1 MSSDGPGTYRVGIAG
16 AGIGVRYARSFQTVP
31 GVEVVALCAASRERS
46 EPAAR
51 ELGIPAVYTSFDA
64 MLAEC
69 ALDVAVVATPNDLHH
84 SQTLAAI
91 EAGAHVVCDKPLA
104 LDSAQAR
111 AMLDAATRRG
121 VRHIVPFWLRFVPA
135 VARAHELM
143 AGGSLGLPVFA
154 DVHFLNCGWGDP
166 EGPMRWQFER
176 ARAGSGAL
184 SNIGSHAIDAL
195 HWLAGDIRRICATTA
210 IAVPVRHWPDGREAR
225 PDADDTA
232 AFAAELANGAP
243 VSFLASHVAYT
254 SRSAFSLAVHCRA
267 GSVAVSL
274 DTTAADPR
282 GRLTVMRRGDE
293 APHDEPLPAAAYAPA
308 NGGLVDGPYNAIA
321 RELIGA
327 IGERRAASPDFADG
341 LRVQDT
347 IDAALASVASG
358 GWVEVATGSTGEE
371 R

>member
-1 MSSDGPGTYRVGIAG
+1 MSAGQRGPYRVGIAG
-16 AGIGVRYARSFQTVP
+16 AGIGVRYARSFQALPDVQ
-31 GVEVVALCAASRERS
+31 VVALCAASRERS

-51 ELGIPAVYTSFDA
+51 DLGIPAVYTSFDA

-84 SQTLAAI
+84 PQALAAI
-91 EAGAHVVCDKPLA
+91 EAGAHVLCDKPLA

-111 AMLDAATRRG
+111 DLLDAATRRG
-121 VRHIVPFWLRFVPA
+121 VRHAIPFWLRFVPA
-135 VARAHELM
+135 LVRARELL
-143 AGGSLGLPVFA
+143 AGGSFGPPVFV
-154 DVHFLNCGWGDP
+154 DVRFLNCGWGDP

-195 HWLAGDIRRICATTA
+195 HWLAGDVRRICATTA
-210 IAVPVRHWPDGREAR
+210 IAVPVRYWPDGREAH

-232 AFAAELANGAP
+232 AFVAELANGAP

-254 SRSAFSLAVHCRA
+254 TRSEFSMAVHCRA
-267 GSVAVSL
+267 GSVTAYV

-282 GRLTVMRRGDE
+282 GRLAVMRRGDD
-293 APHDEPLPAAAYAPA
+293 APQDEPLPAPA
-308 NGGLVDGPYNAIA
+308 HEGRGLVDGPYDAIA
-321 RELIGA
+321 RELMDA
-327 IGERRAASPDFADG
+327 IRERRAASPDFADG
-341 LRVQDT
+341 VRAQST
-347 IDAALASVASG
+347 IDAALASVSSR
-358 GWVEVATGSTGEE
+358 GWAEIAIGSTGKE